1 MRTTFDK
8 QAGLDSNQALG
19 GFFDAGS
26 DWDIAPGEQ
35 HGEAADVEPLELTLF
50 RRPVRRTDV
59 IFFTTQLAVMI
70 ETGVSLSTALAG
82 LIHQEQNPTF
92 RAILEQL
99 RYAVESGQD
108 FSAALAKHPKLFD
121 KTYVSLV
128 KASEATGTL
137 GEMLS
142 RISEYLRRQ
151 HETISKVRASLTYP
165 VVMLVMALA
174 VTIFLLTWVLP
185 QFTPIFASRGVDL
198 PKATLVLMVVSDALI
213 AHWYWWLAGL
223 IVLIVSLVYAK
234 RTPKGQEVWDSIKI
248 NLPIVGPAVKK
259 VVISRSIRTLGVM
272 VEGGVSMLDA
282 IQLAAD
288 VSGNIHYERLWLRV
302 LDQVTAGNEINDGL
316 NDDRLFPPT
325 LRQMIASGEETGKL
339 NVVLGQASE
348 FYDRQVEIALKT
360 TTSILEPLMIA
371 IMGVIVGGIGMALLL
386 PIFSLS
392 RPMG

>member
-1 MRTTFDK
+1 MRAT
-8 QAGLDSNQALG
+8 LDHNAEPDANRSLG
-19 GFFDAGS
+19 GLLDTSGDWDGS
-26 DWDIAPGEQ
+26 DSARAESTADI
-35 HGEAADVEPLELTLF
+35 EPLELTLF

-59 IFFTTQLAVMI
+59 IFFTTQLAVMVQ
-70 ETGVSLSTALAG
+70 TGVSLSTALAG

-92 RAILEQL
+92 RGILEQL
-99 RYAVESGQD
+99 RYAVEAGQD
-108 FSAALAKHPKLFD
+108 FSAALARHPKLFD

-128 KASEATGTL
+128 RASEATGTL
-137 GEMLS
+137 GEMLT
-142 RISEYLRRQ
+142 RIADYLRRQ

-165 VVMLVMALA
+165 VVMLVMAIG

-185 QFTPIFASRGVDL
+185 QFTPIFTSRGVDL
-198 PKATLVLMVVSDALI
+198 PKVTQVLMVVSDALI
-213 AHWYWWLAGL
+213 SHWYWWLAGL
-223 IVLIVSLVYAK
+223 IAVIAGLIYGK

-248 NLPIVGPAVKK
+248 NVPIIGPAVKK

-302 LDQVTAGNEINDGL
+302 LDEVTAGNEINDAL
-316 NDDRLFPPT
+316 DDDSLFPPT

-339 NVVLGQASE
+339 NVVLSQASE

-371 IMGVIVGGIGMALLL
+371 VMGVIVGGIGMALLL